1 MNPISNSRTFP
12 VSFQQVPSSAK
23 KTNATLERLRRS
35 REGRTPARSSKGD
48 DDEDEDEDG
57 AGARVG
63 GGDEEGDDIES
74 IPNDE

>member
-1 MNPISNSRTFP
+1 MHFSF
-12 VSFQQVPSSAK
+12 SFQQVPSSAK

-35 REGRTPARSSKGD
+35 REGRTPARGSKGDD

-57 AGARVG
+57 AGAREG